1 MTSAPPMPRSPAKNA
16 LRRPTPSSVD
26 ASASVTRFVWRA
38 RERSAPLPDARP
50 VGGQVGEL
58 LVRDG
63 LHERL
68 YGLDCVVAWTPP
80 IGLEEQ
86 HLVAQI
92 TRRLARQIGDALGR
106 VALARGAMADGAL
119 RGRRAPALDRRRV
132 ELDRGRG
139 ARLTGEVR
147 RDLVDAELHDHLR
160 VGLHL
165 GRRALAGR
173 VVL

>member
-50 VGGQVGEL
+50 VGGQVGEV

-68 YGLDCVVAWTPP
+68 HGLDFVVAWAPSTC
-80 IGLEEQ
+80 LDDQ
-86 HLVAQI
+86 RLVSEI
-92 TRRLARQIGDALGR
+92 TWRLSSQIGDTLAR
-106 VALARGAMADGAL
+106 VAP
-119 RGRRAPALDRRRV
+119 AP
-132 ELDRGRG
+132 
-139 ARLTGEVR
+139 
-147 RDLVDAELHDHLR
+147 
-160 VGLHL
+160 
-165 GRRALAGR
+165 
-173 VVL
+173 